1 MKARFLPS
9 NGEDSDPCREM
20 KVEGFRQS
28 SRRMKGGDFA
38 GGNLTK
44 GVNAPISS
52 AGSCNGHRPVEDF
65 LQGFLEC
72 ELGGGIGILAL
83 PTKEVFSAVGEK
95 ETVRNRL
102 HPMINA
108 CRLGARDRRSSR

>member
-1 MKARFLPS
+1 MKAWFLTS

-20 KVEGFRQS
+20 EVEGFRKS
-28 SRRMKGGDFA
+28 SWRMKGGDFT
-38 GGNLTK
+38 GCDLTE

-52 AGSCNGHRPVEDF
+52 AGSCNSYRSVEDF

-72 ELGGGIGILAL
+72 ELDGGIRILAL
-83 PTKEVFSAVGEK
+83 PTKEILSPIGDK

-102 HPMINA
+102 HAGINA
-108 CRLGARDRRSSR
+108 DRLEARDRRSSR